1 MVSTLFTA
9 LATALVVA
17 TVGPVGAVESTH
29 DSNSRP
35 TAATQLWGGIGSN
48 DLGPATI
55 LLSARGGRVTLKNVQ
70 FIMSC
75 TDTGDGTLSD
85 RAFDYVSGSATLNLN
100 RFTMTLR
107 GDSNG
112 RQGAARLTGV
122 LGSNGRGSARIE
134 ATAIGIDSSTNQVIE
149 NCVAA
154 ATFSLRRG
162 AASLALCNQA
172 VGDCQTRATFSL
184 RPGATS

>member
-9 LATALVVA
+9 LATALVTALVVA
-17 TVGPVGAVESTH
+17 TVGPAAAVTPTQ

-35 TAATQLWGGIGSN
+35 TAATQLWGGTGSN

-75 TDTGDGTLSD
+75 TDTGDGTFSD
-85 RAFDYVSGSATLNLN
+85 RAFDYVSGSATLNRN
-100 RFTMTLR
+100 RFTMILR

-112 RQGAARLTGV
+112 REGAARLTGV
-122 LGSNGRGSARIE
+122 LGSNGRGTASID
-134 ATAIGIDSSTNQVIE
+134 ATAIGIDSSTNQVLE
-149 NCVAA
+149 NCQATV
-154 ATFSLRRG
+154 TFSLRRG
-162 AASLALCNQA
+162 AAS
-172 VGDCQTRATFSL
+172 
-184 RPGATS
+184 